1 MIDRDE
7 GAAGDSPDQ
16 TSSRTL
22 SARIEELRKPA
33 DTIAAGDIRVSPGL
47 ADIASTRVIAE
58 IEMLLC
64 ADDELEAILHEA
76 RDMPAIHGK
85 HCETGGRP
93 RTRAAQP
100 SFVAPADRRIR
111 RASKAQEMLSV
122 GEATAVRCIL
132 QTPDRDTRDSCRR
145 EEVPL
150 RHSLP
155 RPMLKT

>member
-22 SARIEELRKPA
+22 SARIEELRKLA

-76 RDMPAIHGK
+76 RDMPVIHGSVA
-85 HCETGGRP
+85 RP
-93 RTRAAQP
+93 AA
-100 SFVAPADRRIR
+100 VRELARRIHLSSHQRIAEFVER
-111 RASKAQEMLSV
+111 RK
-122 GEATAVRCIL
+122 
-132 QTPDRDTRDSCRR
+132 
-145 EEVPL
+145 
-150 RHSLP
+150 
-155 RPMLKT
+155 LKKC